1 MSLTR
6 PTFLVELLESPDD
19 DEGTVHTVRIMLGD
33 QLRAELEAGRNMI
46 DITAQPF
53 ALTGLWCWAAL
64 VRMGVTDL
72 PWQTFKDLAV
82 VAKAPETTPGD
93 DALDPTPPAPATSS
107 P

>member
-6 PTFLVELLESPDD
+6 PTYLVELLAAPDD
-19 DEGTVHTVRIMLGD
+19 DAGTVHTVRIMLGD
-33 QLRAELEAGRNMI
+33 QLRAELEAGRNMV
-46 DITAQPF
+46 DIQAQPF

-72 PWQTFKDLAV
+72 PWQRFKDLAV
-82 VAKAPETTPGD
+82 IAKAPETTAGD
-93 DALDPTPPAPATSS
+93 DASDPTHPAPGTSS